1 MATEMTSPGA
11 HWNNRRAYAQFLTQ
25 TRETS
30 DQQERAPPPPPPA
43 AASCPRSTALA
54 LVLAI
59 VVLAGLAAA
68 FRMNQ
73 LNVFVDEAAP
83 PPDED
88 APAAEV
94 HDPQSGPRV
103 VDAPI
108 PLRYLL
114 ETHESGEVPPL
125 ASF

>member
-1 MATEMTSPGA
+1 
-11 HWNNRRAYAQFLTQ
+11 
-25 TRETS
+25 
-30 DQQERAPPPPPPA
+30 
-43 AASCPRSTALA
+43 
-54 LVLAI
+54 
-59 VVLAGLAAA
+59 
-68 FRMNQ
+68 MNQ